1 MYVGILSCEPET
13 QFQVAGKKVQ
23 YSTAYPVF
31 LESLGGVLE
40 GVPSGDP
47 NFLLG
52 DLNAHVGNEGEIW
65 TDVTDRKEPV

>member
-1 MYVGILSCEPET
+1 MCLGILSCEPET
-13 QFQVAGKKVQ
+13 QFHDAGRKVH

-40 GVPSGDP
+40 GVPSDDP

-52 DLNAHVGNEGEIW
+52 DLNAHVRNEGKTW
-65 TDVTDRKEPV
+65 TDVIDRKGPA